1 MRRVANCYTPFTLLY
16 FYFTQFF
23 TGRIRSCR
31 PTNSVKALMAELA
44 ISNKNR
50 VRLTNGR
57 RIFDRRS
64 HGRGWGGAPL
74 ALFPQNCCCHCMRR
88 QGLQNSTLS
97 VHVCLKSQRS
107 MGPQQQTC
115 GNYHTGSRNNYNFE
129 VLKLQFVALLSP
141 VSPVRLIPRADCE
154 DRPHP
159 SGVLGNPA
167 VPIMRIE
174 SYQVSSSL

>member
-1 MRRVANCYTPFTLLY
+1 MVGEFLTE
-16 FYFTQFF
+16 
-23 TGRIRSCR
+23 GH
-31 PTNSVKALMAELA
+31 MA
-44 ISNKNR
+44 
-50 VRLTNGR
+50 G
-57 RIFDRRS
+57 
-64 HGRGWGGAPL
+64 GGAPPRPVSSKL
-74 ALFPQNCCCHCMRR
+74 LLPLHAEAGSAKLH
-88 QGLQNSTLS
+88 TVLS
-97 VHVCLKSQRS
+97 CLKSQRS

-115 GNYHTGSRNNYNFE
+115 GNYHTGSRNNYNFK

-141 VSPVRLIPRADCE
+141 VSPVRLIPHADCE